1 MALWSVLYNVTTT
14 SDDLRLTNLAD
25 FDGNS
30 LATYPSIAYRI
41 KSTTVDV
48 DNQFD
53 VRYVVKVR
61 HD

>member
-14 SDDLRLTNLAD
+14 TDDLRPTYLAD
-25 FDGNS
+25 FDGYL
-30 LATYPSIAYRI
+30 LATYPSISRRI

-53 VRYVVKVR
+53 VRYVVKVS